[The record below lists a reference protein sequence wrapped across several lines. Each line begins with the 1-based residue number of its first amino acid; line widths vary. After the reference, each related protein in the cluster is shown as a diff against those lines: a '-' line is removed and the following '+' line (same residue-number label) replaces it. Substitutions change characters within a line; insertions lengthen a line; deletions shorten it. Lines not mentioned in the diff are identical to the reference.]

1 MTAQDKAQVAA
12 YKKLKQTGEYAAI
25 YGYSFPG
32 QGKIYLSKPII
43 KRSQEDVQ
51 DFINGFRTGKEATK
65 VVVDVFYQT
74 QLDGIEDALRSRK
87 LIESFKKPLKE
98 DLKLG
103 DKVVISGIND
113 SSPWE
118 GKEGQIIYI
127 EDDESLGDY
136 RTVTVRVQFPTD
148 AGIKEINQNFDYK
161 NVKQI

>member
-1 MTAQDKAQVAA
+1 MDAIDKAQVAA
-12 YKKLKQTGEYAAI
+12 YNKLKSTGDYAAI

-32 QGKIYLSKPII
+32 TGKVWLSKPLM

-51 DFINGFRTGKEATK
+51 AFIDGFRTGKEAPK
-65 VVVDVFYQT
+65 VIVDVFYQS
-74 QLDGIEDALRSRK
+74 QLDSIKDALKARK
-87 LIESFKKPLKE
+87 LIESLKPLKE

-103 DKVVISGIND
+103 DKVRISGIND

-118 GKEGQIIYI
+118 GKDGEVIWI
-127 EDDESLGDY
+127 EADESLGDY

-148 AGIKEINQNFDYK
+148 AGIKEVNQNFDYK

>member
-1 MTAQDKAQVAA
+1 MDAMDKAQVAA
-12 YKKLKQTGEYAAI
+12 YNKLKSTGDYAAI

-32 QGKIYLSKPII
+32 TGKVWLSKPLM

-51 DFINGFRTGKEATK
+51 AFIDGFRTGKEATK
-65 VVVDVFYQT
+65 VVVDVFYQS
-74 QLDGIEDALRSRK
+74 QLDGIKDALKARK

-103 DKVVISGIND
+103 DKVIISGIND

-118 GKEGQIIYI
+118 GKEGEVIYI
-127 EDDESLGDY
+127 EDDESLGDF